1 MKRMGGSPTLG
12 QRPPHPASP
21 TPTSDPPPRS
31 LLPAEVSPGTFTS
44 LLCLFP
50 FQANPEWAMLAVSP
64 LCTSLALSHQALP
77 AWPPPP
83 CPTLWACLSSRRYAL
98 SSSGHLPALLSCITP
113 SQDVLRVFLLFSSG
127 PPLASRVG
135 NLGSSL
141 QCWRDP
147 SPGRLLLP
155 GCPCL
160 SHLSM
165 SAVTSSLS
173 PSLGCSPEPLTCPS
187 DNSDSAWS
195 NGTPCL
201 HSPHNWSLL
210 LDALS
215 ERRVLLYFFTLW
227 GISWNWLSLHL
238 QVQSVCLPPITGILL
253 PSSSSTTNLSGH
265 HHHFPLGRLQPLLV
279 PSPCPLLP
287 PSNPSSR
294 AAARVSF

>member
-44 LLCLFP
+44 LLCLLP
-50 FQANPEWAMLAVSP
+50 FQAHPEWAMLAVSP

-83 CPTLWACLSSRRYAL
+83 CPTLWACLSSHRYAL

-147 SPGRLLLP
+147 SPGRLLLS

-195 NGTPCL
+195 NGTPVPPQPEPPSGCPL
-201 HSPHNWSLL
+201 REKSASLL
-210 LDALS
+210 LHTVGNILELAFS
-215 ERRVLLYFFTLW
+215 
-227 GISWNWLSLHL
+227 
-238 QVQSVCLPPITGILL
+238 PP
-253 PSSSSTTNLSGH
+253 
-265 HHHFPLGRLQPLLV
+265 
-279 PSPCPLLP
+279 PSPVSLSATHHGDP
-287 PSNPSSR
+287 PTFFIPNH
-294 AAARVSF
+294 

>member
-1 MKRMGGSPTLG
+1 MGAL
-12 QRPPHPASP
+12 PPWVRG
-21 TPTSDPPPRS
+21 PPIQLLPPQPVIPLQGACS
-31 LLPAEVSPGTFTS
+31 LLKS
-44 LLCLFP
+44 L
-50 FQANPEWAMLAVSP
+50 
-64 LCTSLALSHQALP
+64 LALSPPFSVSSLSRPIQSGPCLLSPHRVPSSPSLIKPYQPGLQAP
-77 AWPPPP
+77 R
-83 CPTLWACLSSRRYAL
+83 PTLWACLNSRRYAL
-98 SSSGHLPALLSCITP
+98 SSSGHLPALLSCTSP

-127 PPLASRVG
+127 PPLASLVG

-141 QCWRDP
+141 QCWRHP

-160 SHLSM
+160 SHLST

-201 HSPHNWSLL
+201 HSPHNRSLL

-215 ERRVLLYFFTLW
+215 GRRVLLYFFTLW

-265 HHHFPLGRLQPLLV
+265 HHHFPLGRPQPPLSLSHPPVPFCLLQIHPQEQQ
-279 PSPCPLLP
+279 PE
-287 PSNPSSR
+287 
-294 AAARVSF
+294 